1 MKGHP
6 GGLEH
11 SRYLH
16 ELSFLPAGSRWLDM
30 GAGAG
35 ETVRLLR
42 ELGNDAVGID
52 LEPRSED
59 VSQGDFR
66 HTSFD
71 DGSFDG
77 IISQCAFYV
86 SGDVSGALKEAGRVL
101 RPGGKL
107 VFSDVCPS
115 VRNLIGYC
123 REAGFAIRHMEDM
136 TDTWKEYYIEA
147 LWREDACCIPT
158 GKGFS
163 YVLFVCERRSN
174 NG

>member
-35 ETVRLLR
+35 ETVRLLK
-42 ELGNDAVGID
+42 EQGNEAIGID
-52 LEPRSED
+52 LEPRGEG
-59 VSQGDFR
+59 VEEGDFL
-66 HTSFD
+66 HTSFES
-71 DGSFDG
+71 GSFDG
-77 IISQCAFYV
+77 IISQCVFYV
-86 SGDVSGALKEAGRVL
+86 SGDVPGALTESARLL

-107 VFSDVCPS
+107 VFSDVCPDL
-115 VRNLIGYC
+115 RALMGYC

-147 LWREDACCIPT
+147 LWRDEACCMPT

-163 YVLFVCERRSN
+163 YVLFVCERR
-174 NG
+174 

>member
-16 ELSFLPAGSRWLDM
+16 ELSFLPAGNRWLDM
-30 GAGAG
+30 GAGDG
-35 ETVRLLR
+35 ETVRHLK

-52 LEPRSED
+52 LEPRSDD
-59 VSQGDFR
+59 VEQMDFL
-66 HTSFD
+66 HTSFEAE
-71 DGSFDG
+71 SFDG

-86 SGDVSGALKEAGRVL
+86 SGDVLGALKEAARVL

-107 VFSDVCPS
+107 VFSDVCPNL
-115 VRNLIGYC
+115 RELIGFC

-136 TDTWKEYYIEA
+136 TDIWKEYYIEA
-147 LWREDACCIPT
+147 LWREDACCVPHQ
-158 GKGFS
+158 KGMS
-163 YVLFVCERRSN
+163 YVLFVCERRSD